1 MKSQYHQKAGRK
13 VLIVTA
19 ALGLGITCSSAALA
33 QTSSVEPTPSQS
45 EWSLGVGAVTQQKV
59 YRGIDRDNYVLPL
72 ATYEN
77 KWVSLGIPKAD
88 LKLYSGE
95 SLSLRLRARYDGDGY
110 DPDDS
115 SFLTGM
121 DKRKSSIWVGG
132 ALLWKNDIANV
143 SAEVLTDSMGNS
155 KGTRAGIQVD
165 RRFGFGSFGLTPRV
179 GVEWFDKK
187 YVDYYYG
194 VRASEATAARSAYQG
209 DSTTAVDVG
218 LRLDYSPAARHTLF
232 LDVSAKRFGSSIKD
246 SPLVEKE
253 TQTTVGL
260 GYLYRF

>member
-1 MKSQYHQKAGRK
+1 MNSRFRYKASHK
-13 VLIVTA
+13 VLTA
-19 ALGLGITCSSAALA
+19 VAVVGLGITCSSAALA

-45 EWSLGVGAVTQQKV
+45 EWSLGAGVVTQQKI

-77 KWVSLGIPKAD
+77 KWVSLGVPRAD
-88 LKLYSGE
+88 FKLYSTD

-194 VRASEATAARSAYQG
+194 VRASEATPARSAYQG

-246 SPLVEKE
+246 SPIVEKA